1 MRSSHI
7 YWYLHMDNK
16 RVISNFIWRF
26 AERTGAQLVSFI
38 VSIVLARIL
47 DPEVF
52 GTVALMVVF
61 TTILNVFVDSGL
73 GNALIQKKDADQL
86 DFSTVFYTNITF
98 CTVLYIGMF
107 FAAPYIA
114 AFYDDLSM
122 TAMIRVLCLTVLIS
136 GVKNVQMAY
145 VSKHMIFKKFF
156 FSTLGGTIGAAVVGI
171 AMALSGF
178 GAWAIIAQQV
188 FNTAVDTAI
197 LWITVKWRPTREF
210 SLERLKG
217 LFSFGWKLLVS
228 ALIDTVYNNLR
239 QLIIGKFYQKDDLA
253 FYNQGEKFPNVIV
266 TNINN
271 SIDSVLLPVMSKE
284 QDDIQAVK
292 RMARR
297 SIKTSTYVMA
307 PLMIGLFV
315 TAPNIVELVLTE
327 KWMGCVFF
335 LRAFCISYML
345 YPIHTA
351 NLNAIKA
358 IGRSDIFL
366 KLEIIKKIVGLTVL
380 FISMF
385 FGVKAMV
392 LSQLAVSFFSMA
404 VNAWPNRR
412 LLQYYYREQ
421 LLDIVANMLC
431 AIVMG
436 VAVALLD
443 LLPIY
448 YVLRLILQ
456 ILVGALLYIGLSYF
470 TKNET
475 FSYLM
480 DIVRKRGNKELA

>member
-1 MRSSHI
+1 
-7 YWYLHMDNK
+7 MDHRK
-16 RVISNFIWRF
+16 V
-26 AERTGAQLVSFI
+26 ETDQG
-38 VSIVLARIL
+38 
-47 DPEVF
+47 VF
-52 GTVALMVVF
+52 
-61 TTILNVFVDSGL
+61 
-73 GNALIQKKDADQL
+73 
-86 DFSTVFYTNITF
+86 
-98 CTVLYIGMF
+98 
-107 FAAPYIA
+107 
-114 AFYDDLSM
+114 
-122 TAMIRVLCLTVLIS
+122 
-136 GVKNVQMAY
+136 
-145 VSKHMIFKKFF
+145 
-156 FSTLGGTIGAAVVGI
+156 
-171 AMALSGF
+171 
-178 GAWAIIAQQV
+178 
-188 FNTAVDTAI
+188 
-197 LWITVKWRPTREF
+197 
-210 SLERLKG
+210 LERLKG

>member
-1 MRSSHI
+1 M
-7 YWYLHMDNK
+7 
-16 RVISNFIWRF
+16 
-26 AERTGAQLVSFI
+26 VSFI

-86 DFSTVFYTNITF
+86 DFSTVFYTNISF

-107 FAAPYIA
+107 FASPYIA
-114 AFYDDLSM
+114 GFYDDPSM
-122 TAMIRVLCLTVLIS
+122 TPMLRVLCLTVLIS

-156 FSTLGGTIGAAVVGI
+156 FSTLGGTIGAAVLGI
-171 AMALSGF
+171 AMALNGF

-188 FNTAVDTAI
+188 FNTAVDTSI
-197 LWITVKWRPTREF
+197 LWITVKWRPSREF
-210 SLERLKG
+210 SFERLKG

-228 ALIDTVYNNLR
+228 ALIDTVYTNLR
-239 QLIIGKFYQKDDLA
+239 QLIIGKFYQKNELA

-284 QDDIQAVK
+284 QDNVLAVK

-297 SIKTSTYVMA
+297 SIKTSTYVMT

-315 TAPNIVELVLTE
+315 TAPNIVQLVLTE

-366 KLEIIKKIVGLTVL
+366 KLEIIKKIVGLIIL

-392 LSQLAVSFFSMA
+392 LSQLGVSFFSMA
-404 VNAWPNRR
+404 VNAWPNRK
-412 LLQYYYREQ
+412 LLKYSYKEQ
-421 LLDIVANMLC
+421 LMDLVANMLC
-431 AIVMG
+431 AVGMG
-436 VAVALLD
+436 IAVALLD
-443 LLPIY
+443 LLPLY
-448 YVLRLILQ
+448 YVIRLILQ
-456 ILVGALLYIGLSYF
+456 ILIGALLYIGLSYF
-470 TKNET
+470 SKNET
-475 FSYLM
+475 FFYLL
-480 DIVRKRGNKELA
+480 DIIRKRGKKEEG

>member
-1 MRSSHI
+1 MRYII
-7 YWYLHMDNK
+7 YDMDNK
-16 RVISNFIWRF
+16 KVLSNFIWRF

-86 DFSTVFYTNITF
+86 DFSTVFYTNISF

-107 FAAPYIA
+107 FASPYIA
-114 AFYDDLSM
+114 GFYDDPSM
-122 TAMIRVLCLTVLIS
+122 TPMLRVLCLTVLIS
-136 GVKNVQMAY
+136 GVKNVNMAY

-156 FSTLGGTIGAAVVGI
+156 FSTLGGPIGAAVLGI
-171 AMALSGF
+171 AMALNGF

-188 FNTAVDTAI
+188 FNTAVDTSI
-197 LWITVKWRPTREF
+197 LWITVKWRPSREF
-210 SLERLKG
+210 SFERLKG

-228 ALIDTVYNNLR
+228 ALIDTVYTNLR
-239 QLIIGKFYQKDDLA
+239 QLIIGKFYQKNELA

-284 QDDIQAVK
+284 QDDVLAVK

-297 SIKTSTYVMA
+297 SIKTSTYVMT

-315 TAPNIVELVLTE
+315 TAPNIVQLVLTE

-366 KLEIIKKIVGLTVL
+366 KLEIIKKIVGLIIL

-392 LSQLAVSFFSMA
+392 LSQLGVSFFSMA
-404 VNAWPNRR
+404 VNAWPNRK
-412 LLQYYYREQ
+412 LLKYSYKEQ
-421 LLDIVANMLC
+421 LMDLVANMLC
-431 AIVMG
+431 AVGMG
-436 VAVALLD
+436 IAVALLD
-443 LLPIY
+443 LLPLY
-448 YVLRLILQ
+448 YVIRLILQ
-456 ILVGALLYIGLSYF
+456 ILIGALLYIGLSYF
-470 TKNET
+470 SKNET
-475 FSYLM
+475 FFYLL
-480 DIVRKRGNKELA
+480 DIIRKRGKKEEG

>member
-1 MRSSHI
+1 M
-7 YWYLHMDNK
+7 
-16 RVISNFIWRF
+16 
-26 AERTGAQLVSFI
+26 VSFI

-86 DFSTVFYTNITF
+86 DFSTVFYTNISF

-107 FAAPYIA
+107 FASPYIA
-114 AFYDDLSM
+114 GFYDDPSM
-122 TAMIRVLCLTVLIS
+122 TPMLRVLCLTVLIS

-156 FSTLGGTIGAAVVGI
+156 FSTLGGTIGAAVLGI
-171 AMALSGF
+171 AMALNGF

-188 FNTAVDTAI
+188 FNTAVDTSI
-197 LWITVKWRPTREF
+197 LWITVKWRPSREF
-210 SLERLKG
+210 SFERLKG

-228 ALIDTVYNNLR
+228 ALIDTVYTNLR
-239 QLIIGKFYQKDDLA
+239 QLIIGKFYQKNELA

-284 QDDIQAVK
+284 QDDVLAVK

-297 SIKTSTYVMA
+297 SIKTSTYVMT

-315 TAPNIVELVLTE
+315 TAPNIVQLVLTE

-366 KLEIIKKIVGLTVL
+366 KLEIIKKIVGLIIL

-392 LSQLAVSFFSMA
+392 LSQLGVSFFSMA
-404 VNAWPNRR
+404 VNAWPNRK
-412 LLQYYYREQ
+412 LLKYSYKEQ
-421 LLDIVANMLC
+421 LMDLVANMLC
-431 AIVMG
+431 AVGMG
-436 VAVALLD
+436 IAVALLD
-443 LLPIY
+443 LLPLY
-448 YVLRLILQ
+448 YVIRLILQ
-456 ILVGALLYIGLSYF
+456 ILIGALLYIGLSYF
-470 TKNET
+470 SKNET
-475 FSYLM
+475 FFYLL
-480 DIVRKRGNKELA
+480 DIIRKRGKKEEG